1 MSKSPKLILLA
12 AGGVV
17 GALILIAV
25 VVLLI
30 LGVNAK
36 RQVQTLVSDALE
48 MEVKVG
54 GRLDIGFFPSLH
66 ITMENVQIR
75 NRGSEIVSAAQASLG
90 IELFPLLHK
99 EVRMDSVGLKH
110 VRISIE
116 RQRDGR
122 FNFETRT
129 ELKRT
134 FPPMDVARVTLSDAT
149 LLYTDPQSGKGLEA
163 DSCNLDMHHLQLSR
177 EKSAAPLESLSF
189 TAVLACGKIPTKN
202 FVLSDVKFSID
213 GKEGVFDL
221 NPITMRVFGGTG
233 SGNLRADFSGSVPEY
248 HVHYSLSKFHLA
260 EFFKTLSPKNV
271 GDGPMDFSTN
281 LSMKGKTTDETVRS
295 AGGEASL
302 HAHDL
307 TLEIGDID
315 KELSRYEFSQ
325 SFNLVDVG
333 AFFFAGPLG
342 LAVTKGYNFPS
353 IFQSS
358 GGSSQIRTLVS
369 KWKIEHGVAQA
380 KDVAMATKENR
391 IALQGGLDFV
401 NGRFKDVTV
410 ALIDEQGC
418 PRVQQKIGGSFSKP
432 EVEKLSILTSLAG
445 PARKLLRQGESL
457 FGGHCE
463 VFYAGSVAP
472 PH

>member
-12 AGGVV
+12 AGGLV

-30 LGVNAK
+30 FGVNAK
-36 RQVQTLVSDALE
+36 RQVQTLASDALE
-48 MEVKVG
+48 MEVNVG
-54 GRLDIGFFPSLH
+54 GRLGIGFFPSLH

-75 NRGSEIVSAAQASLG
+75 NRGSEIASAAQASLG

-99 EVRMDSVGLKH
+99 EVRLDGVGLKH
-110 VRISIE
+110 VRISVE

-122 FNFETRT
+122 FNFETWT
-129 ELKRT
+129 ELNRT
-134 FPPMDVARVTLSDAT
+134 FPPTDVARVSLSDAT
-149 LLYTDPQSGKGLEA
+149 LLYTDQQSGKALEA
-163 DSCNLDMHHLQLSR
+163 YSCDLDVHHLQLSKK
-177 EKSAAPLESLSF
+177 KSAAPLESLSL
-189 TAVLACGKIPTKN
+189 TAVLACGNIPTKDLVFSEVN
-202 FVLSDVKFSID
+202 VSID

-221 NPITMRVFGGTG
+221 NPVTMRVFGGQG
-233 SGNLRADFSGSVPEY
+233 SGNIRADFSGSVPEY

-260 EFFKTLSPKNV
+260 EFFKTLSPRNV

-281 LSMKGKTTDETVRS
+281 LSMKGKTTDEMVRS

-307 TLEIGDID
+307 ALEIGDID

-342 LAVTKGYNFPS
+342 LAVTKGYNFGS

-369 KWKIEHGVAQA
+369 KWNIENGVAQA

-391 IALQGGLDFV
+391 IALKGGLDFV
-401 NGRFKDVTV
+401 NGRFKEVTV
-410 ALIDEQGC
+410 ALIDAQGC
-418 PRVQQKIGGSFSKP
+418 ARVQQKIRGSFSKP
-432 EVEKLSILTSLAG
+432 EVEKPSILISLAG
-445 PARKLLRQGESL
+445 PARKLLSQAKSL
-457 FGGHCE
+457 FGGHCD

>member
-30 LGVNAK
+30 LGVNTN
-36 RQVQTLVSDALE
+36 RQVQTLVSDGLE

-116 RQRDGR
+116 RQGEGR
-122 FNFETRT
+122 FNFETGT

-134 FPPMDVARVTLSDAT
+134 FPPMAVARVTLSDAT

-163 DSCNLDMHHLQLSR
+163 DSCDLDVHHLQLSKK
-177 EKSAAPLESLSF
+177 KSAAPLESLSL
-189 TAVLACGKIPTKN
+189 TAVLACGNIPTKN
-202 FVLSDVKFSID
+202 FVLSNVKFSID
-213 GKEGVFDL
+213 GKEGVIDL

-233 SGNLRADFSGSVPEY
+233 SGNLRADLSGSVPEY
-248 HVHYSLSKFHLA
+248 HIHYSLSKFHLA

-281 LSMKGKTTDETVRS
+281 LSMKGKTTDEIVRS

-315 KELSRYEFSQ
+315 KELSHYEFSQ
-325 SFNLVDVG
+325 SFNLVDVC

-342 LAVTKGYNFPS
+342 LAVTKGYNFAS
-353 IFQSS
+353 IFQSAGS
-358 GGSSQIRTLVS
+358 SSQIRTLVS
-369 KWKIEHGVAQA
+369 KWNIEHGVAQA

-391 IALQGGLDFV
+391 IALKGGLDFV
-401 NGRFKDVTV
+401 NGRFKEVTV

-418 PRVQQKIGGSFSKP
+418 PRVQQKIRGSFSKP
-432 EVEKLSILTSLAG
+432 EVEKLSIQTSLAG
-445 PARKLLRQGESL
+445 PARELLRQAKSL

>member
-1 MSKSPKLILLA
+1 
-12 AGGVV
+12 
-17 GALILIAV
+17 
-25 VVLLI
+25 
-30 LGVNAK
+30 
-36 RQVQTLVSDALE
+36 
-48 MEVKVG
+48 
-54 GRLDIGFFPSLH
+54 
-66 ITMENVQIR
+66 
-75 NRGSEIVSAAQASLG
+75 
-90 IELFPLLHK
+90 
-99 EVRMDSVGLKH
+99 
-110 VRISIE
+110 
-116 RQRDGR
+116 
-122 FNFETRT
+122 
-129 ELKRT
+129 
-134 FPPMDVARVTLSDAT
+134 
-149 LLYTDPQSGKGLEA
+149 
-163 DSCNLDMHHLQLSR
+163 
-177 EKSAAPLESLSF
+177 
-189 TAVLACGKIPTKN
+189 
-202 FVLSDVKFSID
+202 
-213 GKEGVFDL
+213 
-221 NPITMRVFGGTG
+221 
-233 SGNLRADFSGSVPEY
+233 
-248 HVHYSLSKFHLA
+248 
-260 EFFKTLSPKNV
+260 
-271 GDGPMDFSTN
+271 MDFSTN
-281 LSMKGKTTDETVRS
+281 LSMKGKTTDEIVRS

-358 GGSSQIRTLVS
+358 GGSSQIRMLVS
-369 KWKIEHGVAQA
+369 KWQIAHGVAQA

-418 PRVQQKIGGSFSKP
+418 PRVQQKIRGSFSKP

-445 PARKLLRQGESL
+445 PARKLLRQGENL

>member
-1 MSKSPKLILLA
+1 M
-12 AGGVV
+12 
-17 GALILIAV
+17 
-25 VVLLI
+25 
-30 LGVNAK
+30 
-36 RQVQTLVSDALE
+36 
-48 MEVKVG
+48 
-54 GRLDIGFFPSLH
+54 
-66 ITMENVQIR
+66 
-75 NRGSEIVSAAQASLG
+75 
-90 IELFPLLHK
+90 
-99 EVRMDSVGLKH
+99 LKH

-122 FNFETRT
+122 FNFETRP

-134 FPPMDVARVTLSDAT
+134 FASIDVAKVFLSDAT
-149 LLYTDPQSGKGLEA
+149 LLYTDQQSGKGLEA
-163 DSCNLDMHHLQLSR
+163 DSCDLDVRHLQLSKN
-177 EKSAAPLESLSF
+177 KSAAPLESVSF
-189 TAVLACGKIPTKN
+189 TAVLACREIPTKD
-202 FVLSDVKFSID
+202 LIWSDVKFSLD
-213 GKEGVFDL
+213 GKEGVFGL
-221 NPITMRVFGGTG
+221 NPVTMRVFGGQG
-233 SGNLRADFSGSVPEY
+233 SGHIRADFSGSVPEY

-281 LSMKGKTTDETVRS
+281 LAMKGKTTDEIVRS

-369 KWKIEHGVAQA
+369 KWQIEHGVAQA

-410 ALIDEQGC
+410 ALIDAQGC
-418 PRVQQKIGGSFSKP
+418 PRVQQKIRGSFSKP

>member
-12 AGGVV
+12 AGGFV

-48 MEVKVG
+48 MEVSVG
-54 GRLDIGFFPSLH
+54 GRLDIGFFPGLH

-75 NRGSEIVSAAQASLG
+75 NRGSEIASAAQASLG
-90 IELFPLLHK
+90 FELLPLLQK
-99 EVRMDSVGLKH
+99 EVRLDSVGLKH
-110 VRISIE
+110 VWISVE

-134 FPPMDVARVTLSDAT
+134 FPLTDVARVSLSDAT
-149 LLYTDPQSGKGLEA
+149 LLYTDQQSGKGLEA
-163 DSCNLDMHHLQLSR
+163 DSCDLDVRHLQLSKK
-177 EKSAAPLESLSF
+177 ESAAPVKSISF
-189 TAVLACGKIPTKN
+189 TAVLACGEIPTKDL
-202 FVLSDVKFSID
+202 VLSDVKFSID

-221 NPITMRVFGGTG
+221 NPVTMRVFGGQG

-260 EFFKTLSPKNV
+260 EFFKTLSPRNV

-281 LSMKGKTTDETVRS
+281 LSLKGKPTDEMVRS

-315 KELSRYEFSQ
+315 KELSRYESSQ
-325 SFNLVDVG
+325 SFDLVDVC
-333 AFFFAGPLG
+333 AFFFAGPIG
-342 LAVTKGYNFPS
+342 LAVTKGYNFAS

-358 GGSSQIRTLVS
+358 GGSSQNRTLVS
-369 KWKIEHGVAQA
+369 EWNIDHGVAQA

-391 IALQGGLDFV
+391 IALKGGLDFV
-401 NGRFKDVTV
+401 NGGFKDVTV
-410 ALIDEQGC
+410 ALIDAQGC
-418 PRVQQKIGGSFSKP
+418 PRVQQKIRGSFSKP
-432 EVEKLSILTSLAG
+432 EVEKPSILTSLAG
-445 PARKLLRQGESL
+445 PARKLLRQAESL
-457 FGGHCE
+457 FGGHCD